1 MNWKKWLGLETRN
14 AEVRQVEDEL
24 DVLLKGVMFR
34 KKVTREEAL
43 SIPAVAS
50 GVQLIANVIAGL
62 PIRLYRELNNHVE
75 EVDND
80 IRLRLLNIETNSVLS
95 AYETKV
101 SMIHDLILE
110 GSCYCYLGKDGNT
123 TISLQYIPKGAV
135 GLIDN
140 GRRINREIYYVI
152 DGNIYDEFNIL
163 RAVRNSANGVSGRGI
178 IDDNAVILSTMYNAL
193 CYENGAMSK
202 GGKKGFLKSDR
213 KLSKEMM
220 DELKKGWNRL
230 YSNNNSDVIVLNQGI
245 TFEGADSTAT
255 ENQLNENKQTNT
267 ELLYKILG
275 FAEDTFTN
283 EEAFRVFVKTAI
295 VPIIDCLTQAMNR
308 ALLLEAEKGSY
319 YFSFDMNDLL
329 KADMLTR
336 YQAYK
341 TAVEANWINIDEIR
355 ALENM
360 APLGIDFVGLN
371 LANVL
376 YYPATNTIYTPNTG
390 QYSDLTKKGG
400 DSNESGSAQRTS
412 DN

>member
-14 AEVRQVEDEL
+14 VEVRQVEDEL
-24 DVLLKGVMFR
+24 DVLLKGESFR

-43 SIPAVAS
+43 SIPAIAS
-50 GVQLIANVIAGL
+50 GVQMIANVIAGL
-62 PIRLYRELNNHVE
+62 PIRLYRAVNKHVE
-75 EVDND
+75 EVDSD

-101 SMIHDLILE
+101 AMIQDLILE

-123 TISLQYIPKGAV
+123 PISLQYIPKVAV

-140 GRRINREIYYVI
+140 GRRINREIYYAI

-202 GGKKGFLKSDR
+202 GGKKGFLKSDK
-213 KLSKEMM
+213 KLTKEMM
-220 DELKKGWNRL
+220 DELKNGWKRL
-230 YSNNNSDVIVLNQGI
+230 YNNNNSDVIVLNQGI

-360 APLGIDFVGLN
+360 KPLGIDFVGLN

-376 YYPATNTIYTPNTG
+376 YYPADKTIYTPNTG
-390 QYSDLTKKGG
+390 TYSDLTKKGG
-400 DSNESGSAQRTS
+400 DSNESRSAQRTS